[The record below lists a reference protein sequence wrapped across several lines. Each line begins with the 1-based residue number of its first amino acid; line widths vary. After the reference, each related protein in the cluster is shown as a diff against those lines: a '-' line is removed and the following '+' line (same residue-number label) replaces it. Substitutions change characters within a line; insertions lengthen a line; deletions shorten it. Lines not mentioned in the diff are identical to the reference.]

1 MHQNIMP
8 LSQAKRGGEYE
19 IISMASER
27 LSVFG
32 MSPGTKFRLSQTR
45 PSFVIRAGETELA
58 FDLETAEG
66 IRVIFSNS

>member
-1 MHQNIMP
+1 MP
-8 LSQAKRGGEYE
+8 LSQAKKGREYQ
-19 IISMASER
+19 IVSMTSER

-32 MSPGTKFRLSQTR
+32 MAPGTKFRLSQTR

-58 FDLETAEG
+58 FDLKTAEG